1 MKEVLCEGEKVVDRT
16 RDVTEEAT
24 PTTTRSTFPT
34 GPGDAADLSTREIKL
49 IHSIGALHKCQSKAS
64 HRDTK
69 VKQILT
75 HKVKSDVFLVQL
87 KATGH

>member
-1 MKEVLCEGEKVVDRT
+1 MKPVGVRQKKVVDRT

-49 IHSIGALHKCQSKAS
+49 IHSMGALHKCPSKATQ
-64 HRDTK
+64 RDTM